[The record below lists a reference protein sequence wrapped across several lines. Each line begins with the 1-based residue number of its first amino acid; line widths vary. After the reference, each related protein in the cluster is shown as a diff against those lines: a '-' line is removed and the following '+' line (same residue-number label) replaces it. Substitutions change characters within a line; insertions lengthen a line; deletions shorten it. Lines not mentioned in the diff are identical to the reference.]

1 MKIIVAEDEQRSRE
15 GLCRLLES
23 MGEDCQLVGRA
34 ANGSAALDMLLQL
47 KPDVVFT
54 DIKMPIMDGMELI
67 GQARVHG
74 VRAEFVIIS
83 GYADFEFARKSI
95 SLDVAE
101 YLLKPVT
108 REDVERALDRVKE
121 RLEGRR
127 SGSDVRMGRLR
138 ERYPDAHPAVLRAL
152 DIIEAAYSSRVNQR
166 DLAGELSVSPEYFSY
181 LFSKNVGMTFSDF
194 LRRFRV
200 DRAKAL
206 YASGA
211 CPRGEVP
218 YRVGFSDA
226 KYFSQVFRAIEGVSP
241 AEYVKKLQ

>member
-15 GLCRLLES
+15 GLCRLIERL
-23 MGEDCQLVGRA
+23 GDDYQLLGQA
-34 ANGSAALDMLLQL
+34 ANGSAALDMLLRL

-67 GQARVHG
+67 GVARAQG
-74 VRAEFVIIS
+74 VRAEFVVIS

-108 REDVERALDRVKE
+108 LEDVRRALDRVSV

-127 SGSDVRMGRLR
+127 GSAERQGRLR
-138 ERYPDAHPAVLRAL
+138 AQYPDAHPAVLKAL
-152 DIIEAAYSSRVNQR
+152 DAIETAYASRINQR
-166 DLAGELSVSPEYFSY
+166 DLAGELGLSPEYFSY
-181 LFSKNVGMTFSDF
+181 IFSKNVGMTFSDF
-194 LRRFRV
+194 LRRFRI

-206 YASGA
+206 LASGE
-211 CPRGEVP
+211 CPRAEVP
-218 YRVGFSDA
+218 YRVGFSDP
-226 KYFSQVFRAIEGVSP
+226 KYFSQVFRAVAGVSP
-241 AEYVKKLQ
+241 AEFVRMRE

>member
-1 MKIIVAEDEQRSRE
+1 MRILVAEDEQRSRE

-23 MGEDCQLVGRA
+23 MGVDCQLVGRA

-47 KPDVVFT
+47 KPDAVFT

-67 GQARVHG
+67 SHARAHG
-74 VRAEFVIIS
+74 VKAEFVVIS

-101 YLLKPVT
+101 YLLKPVA
-108 REDVERALDRVKE
+108 REDVERALERVKE
-121 RLEGRR
+121 RLDGRR
-127 SGSDVRMGRLR
+127 SGSEVQMGRLR
-138 ERYPDAHPAVLRAL
+138 ERYPDAHPAVLKAL
-152 DIIEAAYSSRVNQR
+152 DIIEATYSNRVNQR
-166 DLAGELSVSPEYFSY
+166 DLAGELGISPEYFSY

-206 YASGA
+206 YASGS
-211 CPRGEVP
+211 CPKAEVP

-241 AEYVKKLQ
+241 AEYLKKLG